1 MCVRLYV
8 CLCAFPLL
16 VNGTIAQHHDS
27 MSTDDFGYNP
37 DGQDAVTIAD
47 ALGGI
52 LQLLPLKHANVVLF
66 WALFDFLRRFV
77 FLLSLIHI

>member
-8 CLCAFPLL
+8 CLCAFSLL

-37 DGQDAVTIAD
+37 DGQDAVSIAD

-52 LQLLPLKHANVVLF
+52 LQLPAPQTCQRCFVLG
-66 WALFDFLRRFV
+66 FV
-77 FLLSLIHI
+77 